1 MANTIYSIDWDQHIN
16 VTIKKDAPYTTVIRH
31 EKEKLLPYAS
41 KSNVRLLAG
50 FFRWILSIKQT
61 TSDITWK
68 DAPVKLCSHGDMTI
82 PWFWFYLNGPGHD
95 WLN

>member
-1 MANTIYSIDWDQHIN
+1 MANTIYST
-16 VTIKKDAPYTTVIRH
+16 TIKKDALYTTVIRH

-50 FFRWILSIKQT
+50 FRWILSIKQS

-82 PWFWFYLNGPGHD
+82 PWFWFYLNGPGYD